1 MARVRKSEGIITAER
16 EKEIQQASENP
27 ELLMLNFVA

>member
-27 ELLMLNFVA
+27 EPVSVSEF